1 MLFFDLIKE
10 IAKEHTDQVEDQ
22 IVHIQP
28 PPEGEKLGTFDQ
40 QKQAE
45 GKQEKTPEGAQT
57 MENFRQEKSTGNEQR
72 DVADQI
78 DGAVANQI
86 AVCTPQNHT
95 HIVTD
100 GIEGLYTV
108 ISLNLRPVILVIR
121 LACTEEQKIDHP
133 TAVQEKQ
140 KAQKGGFIRFCQQDH
155 LALQV

>member
-1 MLFFDLIKE
+1 MTLPGRVLFFDLIKE
-10 IAKEHTDQVEDQ
+10 IAEEHTDQVKDQ
-22 IVHIQP
+22 IVYIQP

-57 MENFRQEKSTGNEQR
+57 IENFRQKKSAGNEQR
-72 DVADQI
+72 DVANQI

-86 AVCTPQNHT
+86 TIAAVLQGP

-108 ISLNLRPVILVIR
+108 IPLDLHPIILVIW
-121 LACTEEQKIDHP
+121 LACTEEQKVDHP
-133 TAVQEKQ
+133 TAV
-140 KAQKGGFIRFCQQDH
+140 
-155 LALQV
+155 